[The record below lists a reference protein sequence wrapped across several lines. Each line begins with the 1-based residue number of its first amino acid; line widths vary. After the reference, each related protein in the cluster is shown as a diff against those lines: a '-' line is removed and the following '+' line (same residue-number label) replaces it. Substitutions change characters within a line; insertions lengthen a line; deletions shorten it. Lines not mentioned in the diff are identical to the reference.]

1 MVIAELGRTRLYR
14 FPGYVRWLQQ
24 KSEMTRMIAI
34 EPRTPFRNRTSNT
47 FCPVRIFHGEL

>member
-34 EPRTPFRNRTSNT
+34 EPRTPFVLYVSFTANYE
-47 FCPVRIFHGEL
+47 P

>member
-34 EPRTPFRNRTSNT
+34 EPRTPLL
-47 FCPVRIFHGEL
+47 VRIFHGEL